1 MDCAKCVHEHPC
13 VGHTDEHDY
22 FGDCKHF
29 KNKSDY
35 DILEKAFQLLVYDVD
50 MSSVDEDVFQKVFD
64 EMCDNKCE
72 ECKDCKECIR
82 EYYINKAKEGQTT
95 ER

>member
-1 MDCAKCVHEHPC
+1 M
-13 VGHTDEHDY
+13 
-22 FGDCKHF
+22 KHLF
-29 KNKSDY
+29 YGGFMEKLGYS
-35 DILEKAFQLLVYDVD
+35 ILEKAFELLVYDVD
-50 MSSVDEDVFQKVFD
+50 MSSVDEDIFQKVFD

-82 EYYINKAKEGQTT
+82 EYYINKAKEGQTI